1 MPAEEART
9 VELIR
14 RTEERS
20 DSLLQR
26 IQRKLAELQ
35 ASASEEAGLEDEF
48 EPEDWAPGPE
58 GDD

>member
-1 MPAEEART
+1 MPAEDMGRT

-48 EPEDWAPGPE
+48 EAEDWRE
-58 GDD
+58 EDER